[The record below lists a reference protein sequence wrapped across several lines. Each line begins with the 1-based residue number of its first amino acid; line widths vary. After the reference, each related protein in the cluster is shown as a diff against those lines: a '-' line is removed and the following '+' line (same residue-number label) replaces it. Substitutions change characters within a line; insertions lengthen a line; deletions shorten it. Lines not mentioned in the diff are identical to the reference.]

1 MKNKFLL
8 GLLALSTL
16 GLANVFEAK
25 AEVNEEVTKGNKVF
39 TATKANQKNKLEV
52 KLNDTLT
59 VTGKL
64 GHNFSDL
71 LKGDTGLSVKADFKE
86 MGSLELNT
94 SLDSKASLGYMYKT
108 DALGLAL
115 EANAK
120 YTGEFNKDVKNT
132 LEAGLKASKAFD
144 STLKAEGRTK
154 LQYAI
159 NESKVTPEVGGM
171 VEYKPVEGLVLK
183 TDLNFNTP
191 VTIAKAST
199 TAKFELKFKNFAEYN
214 VMLDSKFKVSPQAE
228 LVYTLGGD
236 LAKDPKL
243 THTVEVTPALA
254 TEYQMNKVT
263 LNAKAASTV
272 KFNGK
277 DYASVT
283 PKFEAGLKYTW

>member
-25 AEVNEEVTKGNKVF
+25 AEVNEEVAKGAKVF

-52 KLNDTLT
+52 KLNDTFT

-64 GHNFSDL
+64 EHDFSML
-71 LKGDTGLSVKADFKE
+71 TGDSGLSVKADFKE

-94 SLDSKASLGYMYKT
+94 FLNSKASLGYMYKT
-108 DALGLAL
+108 DALGLSL

-120 YTGEFNKDVKNT
+120 YTEEAKFTKNS

-144 STLKAEGRTK
+144 STLKVEGRTK
-154 LQYAI
+154 LQYAV
-159 NESKVTPEVGGM
+159 NDSKVTPEVGGM

-191 VTIAKAST
+191 VTITKAST
-199 TAKFELKFKNFAEYN
+199 TADFEFKFKNFAEYN

-228 LVYTLGGD
+228 LVYTLGGK
-236 LAKDPKL
+236 LAKEANLK
-243 THTVEVTPALA
+243 HTVEVTPALA
-254 TEYQMNKVT
+254 TEYQMDKVT
-263 LNAKAASTV
+263 LNAKASSTV
-272 KFNGK
+272 KFDGK
-277 DYASVT
+277 AYASVT

>member
-25 AEVNEEVTKGNKVF
+25 AEVNEEVAKGNQVF
-39 TATKANQKNKLEV
+39 TKTAASQKNKLEV

-64 GHNFSDL
+64 EHNFTSL
-71 LKGDTGLSVKADFKE
+71 TGDTGLSVKADFKE

-94 SLDSKASLGYMYKT
+94 FLNSKASLGYMYKT
-108 DALGLAL
+108 DALGLSL

-120 YTGEFNKDVKNT
+120 YTEEAKFTKNS

-144 STLKAEGRTK
+144 STLKVEGRTK
-154 LQYAI
+154 VQYAI
-159 NESKVTPEVGGM
+159 HENKVTPEVGGM

-191 VTIAKAST
+191 VMIAKAGT
-199 TAKFELKFKNFAEYN
+199 TANFELKFKNFAEYN

-228 LVYTLGGD
+228 LVYTLGGK
-236 LAKDPKL
+236 LAKEPAL
-243 THTVEVTPALA
+243 THAVDVTPALA

-272 KFNGK
+272 KFNGEG
-277 DYASVT
+277 YVSVT

>member
-25 AEVNEEVTKGNKVF
+25 AEVNEEVTKGGKVF

-52 KLNDTLT
+52 KLNDNLT

-64 GHNFSDL
+64 GHDFSEL

-120 YTGEFNKDVKNT
+120 YAEEAKFTKNS

-144 STLKAEGRTK
+144 STLKVEGRTK

-159 NESKVTPEVGGM
+159 NDSKVTPEVGGM

-191 VTIAKAST
+191 VTIVKDNT

-236 LAKDPKL
+236 LAKTANL
-243 THTVEVTPALA
+243 THAVEVTPALA

>member
-25 AEVNEEVTKGNKVF
+25 AEVNEEVTKGGKVF

-64 GHNFSDL
+64 GHVFSDL

-120 YTGEFNKDVKNT
+120 YTEESKFTKNT

-144 STLKAEGRTK
+144 STLKVEGRTK
-154 LQYAI
+154 VQYAI
-159 NESKVTPEVGGM
+159 HDSKVTPEVGGM

-191 VTIAKAST
+191 VMIAKTGT
-199 TAKFELKFKNFAEYN
+199 TADFEFKFKNFAEYN

-228 LVYTLGGD
+228 LVYTLGGK
-236 LAKDPKL
+236 LAKEANLK
-243 THTVEVTPALA
+243 HTVEVTPALA
-254 TEYQMNKVT
+254 TEYQMDKVT
-263 LNAKAASTV
+263 LNAKASSTV
-272 KFNGK
+272 KFDGK
-277 DYASVT
+277 AYASVT

>member
-16 GLANVFEAK
+16 GLANVFEAQ
-25 AEVNEEVTKGNKVF
+25 AEVKEEIAKGAHVF
-39 TATKANQKNKLEV
+39 TKTEASQKNKLEV

-59 VTGKL
+59 VTGKV
-64 GHNFSDL
+64 GHNFSEL

-108 DALGLAL
+108 DALGLSL

-120 YTGEFNKDVKNT
+120 YTEEAKFTKNS

-144 STLKAEGRTK
+144 STLKVEGRTK
-154 LQYAI
+154 VQYAI
-159 NESKVTPEVGGM
+159 NDAKVTPEVGGM

-191 VTIAKAST
+191 VMIAKAGT

-236 LAKDPKL
+236 LAKTANL
-243 THTVEVTPALA
+243 THAVDVTPALA

-272 KFNGK
+272 KFNVNG
-277 DYASVT
+277 YASVT

>member
-25 AEVNEEVTKGNKVF
+25 AEVNEEIAKGAKVLEK
-39 TATKANQKNKLEV
+39 TAVSQKNKLEV

-64 GHNFSDL
+64 GHDFSKL
-71 LKGDTGLSVKADFKE
+71 LAGDTGLSVKADFKE

-120 YTGEFNKDVKNT
+120 YTLEGKFVKNT

-159 NESKVTPEVGGM
+159 NDNKVTPEVGGM

-191 VTIAKAST
+191 VTIAKAAT
-199 TAKFELKFKNFAEYN
+199 TANFELKFKNFAEYN

-228 LVYTLGGD
+228 LVYTLGGK
-236 LAKDPKL
+236 LAKEPAL
-243 THTVEVTPALA
+243 THAVEVTPALA

-272 KFNGK
+272 KFNGMG
-277 DYASVT
+277 YVSVT

>member
-16 GLANVFEAK
+16 GLANVFEAQ
-25 AEVNEEVTKGNKVF
+25 AEINETVAKGGKVF
-39 TATKANQKNKLEV
+39 TATTASQKNKLEV

-64 GHNFSDL
+64 GHNFSEL

-120 YTGEFNKDVKNT
+120 YAEEAKFTKNT

-144 STLKAEGRTK
+144 STLKVEGRTK
-154 LQYAI
+154 LQYAV
-159 NESKVTPEVGGM
+159 NDSKVTPEVGGM

-191 VTIAKAST
+191 VTISKTNTSAN
-199 TAKFELKFKNFAEYN
+199 FELKFKNFAEYN

-228 LVYTLGGD
+228 LVYTLGGK
-236 LAKDPKL
+236 LAKDPGL
-243 THTVEVTPALA
+243 THAVEVAPALA

-272 KFNGK
+272 KFDGNG
-277 DYASVT
+277 YVSVT

>member
-25 AEVNEEVTKGNKVF
+25 VEVNEEVAKGGNVF

-52 KLNDTLT
+52 QLNDTFT

-64 GHNFSDL
+64 EHDFSAL
-71 LKGDTGLSVKADFKE
+71 LAGDTGLSVKADLKE

-94 SLDSKASLGYMYKT
+94 FLTPKASLGYTYKT
-108 DALGLAL
+108 NALGLSL

-120 YTGEFNKDVKNT
+120 YTEEVKFTKNT
-132 LEAGLKASKAFD
+132 LEAGLKGTKEFD

-154 LQYAI
+154 LQYAVH
-159 NESKVTPEVGGM
+159 ESKLTPEVGGM

-191 VTIAKAST
+191 VTITKEKT
-199 TAKFELKFKNFAEYN
+199 TAKFEFKFKNFAEYS

-236 LAKDPKL
+236 LAKEANL
-243 THTVEVTPALA
+243 THAVEVTPALA
-254 TEYQMNKVT
+254 AEYQMNKVT

-277 DYASVT
+277 AYTSVT

>member
-25 AEVNEEVTKGNKVF
+25 AEVNEEVTKGGKVF

-64 GHNFSDL
+64 EHDFKDIT
-71 LKGDTGLSVKADFKE
+71 GDTGLSVKADFKE

-94 SLDSKASLGYMYKT
+94 FLNSKASLGYMYKT
-108 DALGLAL
+108 DALGLSL

-120 YTGEFNKDVKNT
+120 YTEEAKFTKNS

-144 STLKAEGRTK
+144 STLKVEGRTK
-154 LQYAI
+154 VQYAI
-159 NESKVTPEVGGM
+159 NDAKVTPEVGGM

-191 VTIAKAST
+191 VMIAKNGT

-214 VMLDSKFKVSPQAE
+214 IMLDSKFKVSPQAE

-236 LAKDPKL
+236 LDKTANL
-243 THTVEVTPALA
+243 THAVDVTPALA

-277 DYASVT
+277 AYTSVT

>member
-25 AEVNEEVTKGNKVF
+25 AEVNEEVTKGGKVF

-64 GHNFSDL
+64 GHNFSEL

-120 YTGEFNKDVKNT
+120 YTEESKFTKNT

-159 NESKVTPEVGGM
+159 HESKVTPEVGGM

-191 VTIAKAST
+191 VTITKEKT
-199 TAKFELKFKNFAEYN
+199 TAKFEFKFKNSAEYN
-214 VMLDSKFKVSPQAE
+214 VMLNSKFKVSPQAE

-236 LAKDPKL
+236 LAKEANL
-243 THTVEVTPALA
+243 THAVEVTPALA
-254 TEYQMNKVT
+254 AEYQMNKVT

-277 DYASVT
+277 AYTSVT

>member
-25 AEVNEEVTKGNKVF
+25 AEVNEEVTKGGKVF

-64 GHNFSDL
+64 GHNFSEL

-120 YTGEFNKDVKNT
+120 YTEESKFTKNT

-154 LQYAI
+154 LQYAVH
-159 NESKVTPEVGGM
+159 EYKLTPEVGGM

-191 VTIAKAST
+191 VTISKTNTSAN
-199 TAKFELKFKNFAEYN
+199 FELKFKNFAEYS

-228 LVYTLGGD
+228 LVYTLGGK
-236 LAKDPKL
+236 LAKEANLK
-243 THTVEVTPALA
+243 HTVEVTPALA
-254 TEYQMNKVT
+254 TEYQMDKVT

-272 KFNGK
+272 KFDGK
-277 DYASVT
+277 AYASVT

>member
-25 AEVNEEVTKGNKVF
+25 AEVNEEVAKGGKVF

-64 GHNFSDL
+64 GHDFSDL

-120 YTGEFNKDVKNT
+120 YAEEAKFTKNT

-144 STLKAEGRTK
+144 STLKVEGRTK

-159 NESKVTPEVGGM
+159 HESKVTPEVGGM

-191 VTIAKAST
+191 VMIAKAGT
-199 TAKFELKFKNFAEYN
+199 TANFELKFKNFAEYS

-228 LVYTLGGD
+228 LVYTLGGK
-236 LAKDPKL
+236 LAKEPAL
-243 THTVEVTPALA
+243 THAVDVTPALA

-272 KFNGK
+272 KFNASG
-277 DYASVT
+277 YVSVT

>member
-25 AEVNEEVTKGNKVF
+25 AEVNEEVAKGNQVF
-39 TATKANQKNKLEV
+39 TKTAASQKNKLEV

-64 GHNFSDL
+64 EHDF
-71 LKGDTGLSVKADFKE
+71 KAVTGDTGLSVKADFKE

-94 SLDSKASLGYMYKT
+94 FLNSKASLGYMYKT
-108 DALGLAL
+108 DALGLSL

-120 YTGEFNKDVKNT
+120 YTEEAKFTKNS

-144 STLKAEGRTK
+144 STLKVEGRTK
-154 LQYAI
+154 VQYAI
-159 NESKVTPEVGGM
+159 NDAKVTPEVGGM

-191 VTIAKAST
+191 VTISKTNTSAN
-199 TAKFELKFKNFAEYN
+199 FELKFKNFAEYN

-228 LVYTLGGD
+228 LVYTLGGK
-236 LAKDPKL
+236 LAKDPGL
-243 THTVEVTPALA
+243 THAVDITPALA

-272 KFNGK
+272 KFNANG
-277 DYASVT
+277 YVSVT

>member
-25 AEVNEEVTKGNKVF
+25 AEINETVAKGGKVF
-39 TATKANQKNKLEV
+39 TATTASQKNKLEV

-59 VTGKL
+59 VTGKV
-64 GHNFSDL
+64 GHNFSEL

-120 YTGEFNKDVKNT
+120 YTEESKFTKNT

-154 LQYAI
+154 LQYAV
-159 NESKVTPEVGGM
+159 NDSKVTPEVGGM

-191 VTIAKAST
+191 VMIAKTGT
-199 TAKFELKFKNFAEYN
+199 TADFEFKFKNFAEYN

-228 LVYTLGGD
+228 LVYTLGGK
-236 LAKDPKL
+236 LAKEPAL
-243 THTVEVTPALA
+243 THAVDVTPALA

-272 KFNGK
+272 KFNDKG
-277 DYASVT
+277 YVSVT

>member
-25 AEVNEEVTKGNKVF
+25 AEVNEEVAKGNQVF
-39 TATKANQKNKLEV
+39 TKTAASQKNKLEV
-52 KLNDTLT
+52 QLNDTLT

-64 GHNFSDL
+64 DHDF
-71 LKGDTGLSVKADFKE
+71 KTVTGDTGLSVKADFKE

-120 YTGEFNKDVKNT
+120 YAEEAKFTKNT

-144 STLKAEGRTK
+144 STLKVEGRTK
-154 LQYAI
+154 VQYAI
-159 NESKVTPEVGGM
+159 HENKVTPEVGGM

-191 VTIAKAST
+191 VMIAKTGT
-199 TAKFELKFKNFAEYN
+199 TANFELKFKNFAEYN

-228 LVYTLGGD
+228 LVYTLGGK
-236 LAKDPKL
+236 LAKEPAL
-243 THTVEVTPALA
+243 THAVEVAPALA

-272 KFNGK
+272 KFNANG
-277 DYASVT
+277 YVSVT

>member
-25 AEVNEEVTKGNKVF
+25 VEVNEEVAKGGSVF

-52 KLNDTLT
+52 QLNDTFT

-64 GHNFSDL
+64 EHDFSPVL
-71 LKGDTGLSVKADFKE
+71 TGDSGLSVKADLKE

-94 SLDSKASLGYMYKT
+94 FLTPKASLGYTYKT
-108 DALGLAL
+108 NALGLSL

-120 YTGEFNKDVKNT
+120 YTEEAKFSKNT
-132 LEAGLKASKAFD
+132 LEAGLKGTKEFD

-159 NESKVTPEVGGM
+159 HESKVTPEVGGM

-191 VTIAKAST
+191 ITITKEKT
-199 TAKFELKFKNFAEYN
+199 TAKFEFKFKKKVLNSSIFA
-214 VMLDSKFKVSPQAE
+214 FKNS
-228 LVYTLGGD
+228 
-236 LAKDPKL
+236 
-243 THTVEVTPALA
+243 
-254 TEYQMNKVT
+254 
-263 LNAKAASTV
+263 STV
-272 KFNGK
+272 SFSTFSSSNVLCILYKTDNFSLNVNISDNSISFLSNG
-277 DYASVT
+277 
-283 PKFEAGLKYTW
+283 

>member
-25 AEVNEEVTKGNKVF
+25 AEVNEEVAKGAHVF
-39 TATKANQKNKLEV
+39 TKTAASQKNKLEV

-64 GHNFSDL
+64 EHNFTSL
-71 LKGDTGLSVKADFKE
+71 TGDTGLSVKADFKE

-120 YTGEFNKDVKNT
+120 YAEEAKFTKNS

-144 STLKAEGRTK
+144 STLKVEGRTK
-154 LQYAI
+154 LQYAVH
-159 NESKVTPEVGGM
+159 ESKLTPEVGGM

-191 VTIAKAST
+191 VTISKTNTSAN
-199 TAKFELKFKNFAEYN
+199 FELKFKNFAEYN

-228 LVYTLGGD
+228 LVYTLGGK
-236 LAKDPKL
+236 LAKEPAL
-243 THTVEVTPALA
+243 THAVEVTPALA

-272 KFNGK
+272 KFNGNG
-277 DYASVT
+277 YASVT